1 MQRTI
6 SLKLERNPELLET
19 ISVYNKIVNL
29 HIKES
34 FVLKTNSKKK
44 LHNSLYKKIRQDF
57 PTFPSA
63 LIQCARDNCIE
74 MLKGNNYKK
83 NTIKKDSSSIRFD
96 LRTIK
101 VFLDSRKISITTIQG
116 RKKYNIFVP
125 EYFSIYKTWKIKG
138 ATIGV
143 SKQYFELQIIVETNP
158 PKFCDNKQILGID
171 LGIKNFAVLSNNS
184 FIKGK
189 KINGIKRKYNHLRS
203 KLQSRGTR
211 SAKRKLKLL
220 SGRERRFQRDFN
232 HCLSKQ
238 ITNMPYGIFA
248 MEELKNIRNGRK
260 GKVFNRRRSNWA
272 YFQLRSFISYKAE
285 NLGKHLVLVDPRYTS
300 QRCSKCG
307 FIDKAN
313 RNKSSFHCLSCDF
326 VCHSDLNASYNISQI
341 GAILFEQVD
350 VNQPIVTTNKEVS
363 SLQNKTS
370 DVSYKIT
377 NSLVIN

>member
-6 SLKLERNPELLET
+6 SLKIERSPELLET

-44 LHNSLYKKIRQDF
+44 LHNSLYKKIRNDF

-63 LIQCARDNCIE
+63 LIQCARDNCVE
-74 MLKGNNYKK
+74 MLKGNKYKEH
-83 NTIKKDSSSIRFD
+83 TIKKEISSIRFD

-101 VFLDSRKISITTIQG
+101 VFLDSGKVSITTIQG
-116 RKKYNIFVP
+116 RKKYNVFVP
-125 EYFSIYKTWKIKG
+125 EYFSIYKTWKVKG

-143 SKQYFELQIIVETNP
+143 SHKFLRLQVCVETDNP
-158 PKFCDNKQILGID
+158 EFCNNKNVLGID
-171 LGIKNFAVLSNNS
+171 LGINNFAVLSNNT

-189 KINGIKRKYNHLRS
+189 KIRRVKRKRQYLRS
-203 KLQSRGTR
+203 KLQSKGTR
-211 SAKRKLKLL
+211 SAKRKMKFL

-238 ITNMPYGIFA
+238 ITELPFGVFA
-248 MEELKNIRNGRK
+248 MEDLKGIRNGRK
-260 GKVFNRRRSNWA
+260 GKVFNRKRSNWA
-272 YFQLRSFISYKAE
+272 YFQLRQFISYKTE
-285 NLGKHLVLVDPRYTS
+285 NLGKKLILVDPRYTS

-307 FIDKAN
+307 FIDKSN

-341 GAILFEQVD
+341 GLLLFEQVD
-350 VNQPIVTTNKEVS
+350 VNQPIVATSDEVS
-363 SLQNKTS
+363 SLQNKPLMSVTS
-370 DVSYKIT
+370 HLT
-377 NSLVIN
+377 C

>member
-6 SLKLERNPELLET
+6 SLKLEKTPELLET
-19 ISVYNKIVNL
+19 ISVYNQIVNI

-44 LHNSLYKKIRQDF
+44 LHNSLYKYIRKDF
-57 PTFPSA
+57 PAFPSA
-63 LIQCARDNCIE
+63 LIQCARDNCVE
-74 MLKGNNYKK
+74 MLKGNKYKEH
-83 NTIKKDSSSIRFD
+83 TIKKDVSSIRFD

-101 VFLDSRKISITTIQG
+101 VFLDSGNVSITTIQG
-116 RKKYNIFVP
+116 RKKYSVFVP
-125 EYFSIYKTWKIKG
+125 EYFSIYKTWKVKG
-138 ATIGV
+138 ATLGV
-143 SKQYFELQIIVETNP
+143 SHKFLRLQIIIETDNP
-158 PKFCDNKQILGID
+158 TFCNNKEVLGID
-171 LGIKNFAVLSNNS
+171 LGIKNFAVISNNT
-184 FIKGK
+184 FIKSK
-189 KINGIKRKYNHLRS
+189 KINRVKRKYAYLRS
-203 KLQSRGTR
+203 KLQSRGTH
-211 SAKRKLKLL
+211 SSKRRLKLL

-238 ITNMPYGIFA
+238 ITNMPYGVFA

-260 GKVFNRRRSNWA
+260 GRVFNRKRSNWA

-285 NLGKHLVLVDPRYTS
+285 NLGKHLVLVDPHYTS

-341 GAILFEQVD
+341 GAILFEQAL
-350 VNQPIVTTNKEVS
+350 VNEPIVAVSDEDS
-363 SLQNKTS
+363 SLQNNPLTLVTS
-370 DVSYKIT
+370 QLIH
-377 NSLVIN
+377 

>member
-6 SLKLERNPELLET
+6 SLKIERSPELLET

-44 LHNSLYKKIRQDF
+44 LHNSLYKKIRNDF

-63 LIQCARDNCIE
+63 LIQCARDNCVE
-74 MLKGNNYKK
+74 MLKGNKYKEHTLK
-83 NTIKKDSSSIRFD
+83 GDNSSIRFD

-101 VFLDSRKISITTIQG
+101 VFLDSGKVSITTIQG
-116 RKKYNIFVP
+116 RKKYNVFVP
-125 EYFSIYKTWKIKG
+125 EYFSIYKTWKVKG

-143 SKQYFELQIIVETNP
+143 SHKFLRLQVCVETDNP
-158 PKFCDNKQILGID
+158 EFCNNKNVLGID
-171 LGIKNFAVLSNNS
+171 LGIKNFAVLSNNT

-189 KINGIKRKYNHLRS
+189 KIRRVKRKRQYLRS
-203 KLQSRGTR
+203 KLQSKGTH
-211 SAKRKLKLL
+211 SAKRKLKSL

-238 ITNMPYGIFA
+238 ITEMPFGVFA
-248 MEELKNIRNGRK
+248 MEDLKGIRNGRK
-260 GKVFNRRRSNWA
+260 GKVFNRKRSNWA
-272 YFQLRSFISYKAE
+272 YFQLRQFISYKTE
-285 NLGKHLVLVDPRYTS
+285 NLGKKLILVDPRYTS

-307 FIDKAN
+307 FIDKSN

-341 GAILFEQVD
+341 GLLLFEQVD
-350 VNQPIVTTNKEVS
+350 VNQPIVATSDEVS
-363 SLQNKTS
+363 SLQNKPLMSVTS
-370 DVSYKIT
+370 HLT
-377 NSLVIN
+377 C

>member
-6 SLKLERNPELLET
+6 SLKLEKSPELLET
-19 ISVYNKIVNL
+19 IYVYNQIVNL

-44 LHNSLYKKIRQDF
+44 LHNSLYKTIREQF

-74 MLKGNNYKK
+74 MLKGNKYKE
-83 NTIKKDSSSIRFD
+83 NTVKKEVSSIRFD

-101 VFLDSRKISITTIQG
+101 VFIDSGKVSITTIQG
-116 RKKYNIFVP
+116 RKKYSVFVP
-125 EYFSIYKTWKIKG
+125 EYFSIYKTWKVKG

-143 SKQYFELQIIVETNP
+143 SHKFLKLRVCIETNNP
-158 PKFCDNKQILGID
+158 EFCNNKQVLGID
-171 LGIKNFAVLSNNS
+171 LGIKNFAVLSNKT
-184 FIKGK
+184 FIKAN
-189 KINGIKRKYNHLRS
+189 KIKGIKRKYQYLRS
-203 KLQSRGTR
+203 KLQSQGTH
-211 SAKRKLKLL
+211 SAKRKLKIL

-232 HCLSKQ
+232 HCLAKQ

-248 MEELKNIRNGRK
+248 MEELKGIRNGRK
-260 GKVFNRRRSNWA
+260 GRVFNRKRSNWA
-272 YFQLRSFISYKAE
+272 YFQLRSFISYKAQ
-285 NLGKHLVLVDPRYTS
+285 NLGKRVVLVDPRYTS

-326 VCHSDLNASYNISQI
+326 VCHSDLNASFNISQI
-341 GAILFEQVD
+341 GLLLFEQAL
-350 VNQPIVTTNKEVS
+350 VNEPIVAMNEENC
-363 SLQNKTS
+363 SLQKCSPTLATS
-370 DVSYKIT
+370 HLT
-377 NSLVIN
+377 C

>member
-6 SLKLERNPELLET
+6 SLKIERSPELLET
-19 ISVYNKIVNL
+19 ISIYNQIVNL

-44 LHNSLYKKIRQDF
+44 LHNSIYKTIREQF

-63 LIQCARDNCIE
+63 LIQCARDNCVE
-74 MLKGNNYKK
+74 MLKGNKYKEH
-83 NTIKKDSSSIRFD
+83 TIKKDVSSIRFD

-101 VFLDSRKISITTIQG
+101 VFLDSGKVSITTIQG
-116 RKKYNIFVP
+116 RKKYSVFVP
-125 EYFSIYKTWKIKG
+125 EYFSVYKTWKVKG
-138 ATIGV
+138 ATLGI
-143 SKQYFELQIIVETNP
+143 SKKFLRLQVCVESDNP
-158 PKFCDNKQILGID
+158 SFFNNKQILGID
-171 LGIKNFAVLSNNS
+171 LGIKNFAVLSNNT
-184 FIKGK
+184 FIKPK
-189 KINGIKRKYNHLRS
+189 KIRDIKRKYNYLRS
-203 KLQSRGTR
+203 KLQSCGTH

-248 MEELKNIRNGRK
+248 MEELKGIRNGRK
-260 GKVFNRRRSNWA
+260 GRVFNRKRSNWA
-272 YFQLRSFISYKAE
+272 YFQLRSFIQYKAE
-285 NLGKHLVLVDPRYTS
+285 NLGKKLVLVDPRYTS

-313 RNKSSFHCLSCDF
+313 RNKSAFHCLSCDF

-341 GAILFEQVD
+341 GAILFEQAL
-350 VNQPIVTTNKEVS
+350 VNEPIVAINDEVS
-363 SLQNKTS
+363 SLQNKPQILATS
-370 DVSYKIT
+370 QLIH
-377 NSLVIN
+377 